1 MNQNLFINTTSLLAH
16 WQGHRALS
24 RKIFLAFPDESL
36 HSFSVGGM
44 RPYSQLF
51 LEMIKM
57 SAPSI
62 KGFATGEWENLN
74 FNETYSKDELLW
86 MWDQATLD
94 INHWW
99 NQIKPEKFQE
109 VDKAFGQWEGKVY
122 DLILYLIDN
131 EIHHRGQ
138 GYVYLRALGI
148 EPPFF
153 WDRG

>member
-1 MNQNLFINTTSLLAH
+1 MNQNLFIDTSSLLHH
-16 WQGHRALS
+16 WHGHRSLS
-24 RKIFLAFPDESL
+24 RKVFLAFPEESL
-36 HSFSVGGM
+36 HHFSVGGM

-57 SAPSI
+57 AAPTI
-62 KGFATGEWENLN
+62 KGFATGEWDTLN
-74 FNETYSKDELLW
+74 FNETYTREELLN
-86 MWDQATLD
+86 MWDQATVD

-99 NQIKPEKFQE
+99 NQISPDKFQQ

-138 GYVYLRALGI
+138 GYAYLRALGI